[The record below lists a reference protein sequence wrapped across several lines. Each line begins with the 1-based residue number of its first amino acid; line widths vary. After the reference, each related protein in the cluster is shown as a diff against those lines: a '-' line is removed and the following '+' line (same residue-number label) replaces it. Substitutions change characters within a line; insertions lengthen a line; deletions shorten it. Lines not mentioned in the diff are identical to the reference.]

1 MSTRHNLRR
10 DAFGFSV
17 RGLTTTAFGGVPHV
31 VADDAINRAW
41 DKNLKEISDKR
52 ASSADCGTTPA
63 PRLWRSVFG
72 LPG

>member
-1 MSTRHNLRR
+1 MSTRHNPRR

-17 RGLTTTAFGGVPHV
+17 RGLTTTAFGGAPYV
-31 VADDAINRAW
+31 VADDAINKAW
-41 DKNLKEISDKR
+41 DKKLKKINDNR
-52 ASSADCGTTPA
+52 ANSADRGAPTA